1 MKNKNLPNVTISTI
15 YRVKDYIKSSKTP
28 VSVHNIASNNGMHY
42 SRAKKACVVLTD
54 LEQVKLIENST
65 GVMLYE

>member
-1 MKNKNLPNVTISTI
+1 MKNKNLPNITISTMN
-15 YRVKDYIKSSKTP
+15 RVKAYIKASKNP

-54 LEQVKLIENST
+54 LEQVKPIENST
-65 GVMLYE
+65 GVVLYS